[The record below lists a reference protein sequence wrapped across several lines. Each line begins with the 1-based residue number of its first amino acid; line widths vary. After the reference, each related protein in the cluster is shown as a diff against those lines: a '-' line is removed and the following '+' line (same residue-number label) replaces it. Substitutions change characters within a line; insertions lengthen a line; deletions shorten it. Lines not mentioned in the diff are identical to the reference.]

1 MIKHL
6 YIHVPFCNNIC
17 GYCDFAH
24 TIINKELV
32 NKYLLSLK
40 EDLSS
45 LSFSNFETIYIGG
58 GTPSSLDYADLKSLL
73 ELIRPFSSSVVEYT
87 IEVNPD
93 SMDEDKIKLLK
104 EYGVNRVS
112 IGVEST
118 DDYLLK
124 IMNRKYDFEVVKHVV
139 NCFKENGIS
148 NISVDLMYSL
158 PFQTMAIL
166 KKTISD
172 ILSLDVKHI
181 SIYSLTIEDNTLFKR
196 KGYTSLDEDI
206 EADMYEYIENELI
219 NNNFIHYEVA
229 NYCKQGY
236 ESKHNLGYW
245 KYDDFIGFGPGSAS
259 KTNNRRYTY
268 TKNVRDYL
276 NNKTIVE
283 DLLLKKEDLMF
294 ENIMMSLRT
303 IYGLDLDEFCKRYQI
318 DFKDRYKKAIEKNIK
333 YLDIDDRYCICNNLE
348 ILNSILVDFMD

>member
-58 GTPSSLDYADLKSLL
+58 GTPSSLDYADLKKIL

-196 KGYTSLDEDI
+196 KGYTNLNEDI

-219 NNNFIHYEVA
+219 NNNFVHYEVA

-259 KTNNRRYTY
+259 KINNRRYTY

-276 NNKTIVE
+276 NNKTVIE
-283 DLLLKKEDLMF
+283 DLLLEKEDLMF

-333 YLDIDDRYCICNNLE
+333 YLDIDDKHCICNNLE
-348 ILNSILVDFMD
+348 ILNSILVDFLD

>member
-58 GTPSSLDYADLKSLL
+58 GTPSSLDYADLKKIL

-124 IMNRKYDFEVVKHVV
+124 IMN
-139 NCFKENGIS
+139 I
-148 NISVDLMYSL
+148 
-158 PFQTMAIL
+158 
-166 KKTISD
+166 
-172 ILSLDVKHI
+172 
-181 SIYSLTIEDNTLFKR
+181 
-196 KGYTSLDEDI
+196 
-206 EADMYEYIENELI
+206 
-219 NNNFIHYEVA
+219 
-229 NYCKQGY
+229 
-236 ESKHNLGYW
+236 
-245 KYDDFIGFGPGSAS
+245 
-259 KTNNRRYTY
+259 
-268 TKNVRDYL
+268 
-276 NNKTIVE
+276 
-283 DLLLKKEDLMF
+283 
-294 ENIMMSLRT
+294 
-303 IYGLDLDEFCKRYQI
+303 
-318 DFKDRYKKAIEKNIK
+318 
-333 YLDIDDRYCICNNLE
+333 
-348 ILNSILVDFMD
+348 